1 MRTAESLRDCI
12 QQFSQKCRELPS
24 VVDTD
29 IISAFWD
36 GTTCCTLVHELD
48 LEQPKTTKEMLD
60 IATQH
65 TSGKEAVGPLSS

>member
-1 MRTAESLRDCI
+1 
-12 QQFSQKCRELPS
+12 

-48 LEQPKTTKEMLD
+48 LEQPTKEMLD